1 MRWTTGAIALGC
13 VVAIITGAGVWA
25 AGSAQSVSAPLVQAE
40 QDRMRALLEPA
51 IPGPAAE
58 RWVSEPCEGGG
69 ERFEYRRTATVTS
82 DPEGEFEQAI
92 AALTASGVHLFEG
105 DGMMFSYDR
114 WLVATEAGDGFGYLT
129 LGLANDD
136 AQHAVS
142 ADPGHE
148 PDPSRV
154 PAGGNAVEAKV
165 DGRCIA
171 TVGASDQVGSLLE
184 PLLLPALLLL
194 FVVDGG

>member
-1 MRWTTGAIALGC
+1 MRWRTGAIALGS
-13 VVAIITGAGVWA
+13 VVAAAVLWA
-25 AGSAQSVSAPLVQAE
+25 VVSAHAASAPLVQAE
-40 QDRMRALLEPA
+40 QNRMRALLEPA

-82 DPEGEFEQAI
+82 DPDGEFEQAI

-142 ADPGHE
+142 GDPGHE

-165 DGRCIA
+165 DGRCID
-171 TVGASDQVGSLLE
+171 TVSASDQVGSLLE

-194 FVVDGG
+194 FVVHGG